1 MYTGKPE
8 ALKNSQE
15 MVDGERP
22 LAYIEN
28 MERMLLIFSK
38 VYRKGFPHEVEA
50 LIT

>member
-1 MYTGKPE
+1 MYTGRQEPVQPQ
-8 ALKNSQE
+8 NSN
-15 MVDGERP
+15 ERP

-28 MERMLLIFSK
+28 MERMQMIFSK